1 VKTAISLPDGL
12 YRLAE
17 TAARRLQVSRSQFYA
32 AAIAEYLERRQS
44 ESVTK
49 RLDEIYSG
57 TRARLDPALE
67 RAQTKS
73 LEKDRW

>member
-1 VKTAISLPDGL
+1 MKTAISLPDDL

-17 TAARRLQVSRSQFYA
+17 AAARRLQVSRSQLYA
-32 AAIAEYLERRQS
+32 AAIAEYLERWQS
-44 ESVTK
+44 DSVTR
-49 RLDEIYSG
+49 RLDEIYSD
-57 TRARLDPALE
+57 TRAQLDPALE